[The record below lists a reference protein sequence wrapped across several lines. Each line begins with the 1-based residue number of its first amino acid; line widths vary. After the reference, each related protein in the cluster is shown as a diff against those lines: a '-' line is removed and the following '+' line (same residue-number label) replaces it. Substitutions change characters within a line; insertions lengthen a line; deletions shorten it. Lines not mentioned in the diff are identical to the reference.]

1 MRFIALFILRPVA
14 TTLLTLAL
22 VAGGVL
28 AYIFLPVA
36 PLPQVDFPMISV
48 SARLPGASPE
58 TMASSVATPLEQSL
72 GTIAGLSEMRS
83 RSSEKSTRITLMF
96 EMDRDINNAARD
108 VQAAINAASAM
119 LPSGLRNP
127 PTYNRVNPT
136 SSPIMILALTSPT
149 ATQGELYDL
158 GSTVIAQKLAQ
169 VTGVGEVDVGGSS
182 LPAIRVSLNPQALN
196 AAGVALDE
204 VRAALSDANTMRPNG
219 LVENSLYHWQINS
232 GRPLTRAE
240 QYRSL
245 IVAWRDGAP
254 VRLQDVAR
262 VTDSVEDVN
271 NMGFLGTQRAVLLT
285 VRRQAYANIIQT
297 VDAIRDQLPALQAL
311 LPAHVTLTIA
321 QDRTP
326 SIRASLAEAEFTL
339 IVAVVLVVLV
349 VLLFLRNVRAALIPA
364 VAVPASLISTFSL
377 MLWFGF
383 TLNTISL
390 MALIVATGFVVDDA
404 IVVLENIMRYREQ
417 GVPPVRAALR
427 GAREVGFT
435 VVAMS
440 VSLVA
445 VFIPMLFMGGLP
457 GRLFR
462 EFAVTLSTAIMVSL
476 LLSLTLTPMM
486 CAHLLRGG
494 RDGRRRGVAAASGNG
509 AGSGHGAG
517 VSRGADSANGAGAVG
532 GAGSGNEAG
541 NGSGNGSGPHGSA
554 NVPAMGALRRAFVA
568 LGAWFWEGYKRSL
581 NWALAHSRFMLLV
594 LAATVG
600 LNVYLYTIVP
610 KGFFPQQDTGQL
622 MGFFRVDQGTSFQAM
637 MPKLEAFRQ
646 QLLKDPAI
654 QSVTVHAGGRGGS
667 NSSFLMI
674 ELKPLSERTE
684 NAMEVVNRLRP
695 QFQRTPGA
703 RLTLVPQQD
712 IFVGGRQQSAGS
724 HEYTLMS
731 GDLDVLKTWMP
742 RVQQALAALPEL
754 VDVDTDVEDKGR
766 RVELVIDREAAT
778 RLGVDMS
785 MIAATLNNSFSQR
798 QVSVMY
804 GTLNQYHVVMGI
816 DERYAQ
822 DAESLRLVQVI
833 AADGRRVPLSAFTRL
848 ERGSAPLSVNHQG
861 LLAADSISFSLAPG
875 VSLDEAMA
883 AIEQAVARIGLPT
896 HQIQA
901 GFLGSAAALQLNAGQ
916 QPWLILGAL
925 VTMYLV
931 LGMLYESYMHPVTI
945 LSTLP
950 SAGIGAL
957 LALMMLGEQ
966 FTLIALIG
974 VFLLIGIV
982 KKNAIMMVDF
992 ALLVERRDGLSS
1004 REAIYQACLVRFRP
1018 IMMTTLAAMLGALPL
1033 VLATGAKV
1041 EMRRPLGITII
1052 GGLLLSQILTL
1063 YTTPVVYLYL
1073 DRLRWRFARRRGHAK
1088 AMPAPGPTT

>member
-1 MRFIALFILRPVA
+1 MRWLGTFIMRPVA
-14 TTLLTLAL
+14 TTLACLAMVLT
-22 VAGGVL
+22 GVL
-28 AYIFLPVA
+28 SYFLLPVA
-36 PLPQVDFPMISV
+36 PLPQMDFPMITV
-48 SARLPGASPE
+48 SASMPGASPE
-58 TMASSVATPLEQSL
+58 TMASTVATPLEQSL
-72 GTIAGLSEMRS
+72 GSIAGLMEMSS
-83 RSSEKSTRITLMF
+83 RSSEGSTRIMLMF
-96 EMDRDINNAARD
+96 DMSRDIDGAARD
-108 VQAAINAASAM
+108 VQAAINAARGM
-119 LPSGLRNP
+119 LPSGLRSN
-127 PTYNRVNPT
+127 PTYRKVNPA
-136 SSPIMILALTSPT
+136 SSPIMVLALTSPV

-158 GSTVIAQKLAQ
+158 ASTLLAQKLAQ
-169 VTGVGEVDVGGSS
+169 VPGVGEVDVGGSS
-182 LPAIRVSLNPQALN
+182 LPAVRVTLNPQALY

-204 VRAALSDANTMRPNG
+204 VRRALNDANTMRPNG
-219 LVENSLYHWQINS
+219 IVENERHHWLVSTGGQIN
-232 GRPLTRAE
+232 RAE
-240 QYRSL
+240 QFAPL
-245 IVAWRDGAP
+245 IVAWRNGAP
-254 VRLQDVAR
+254 IRLQDVAT
-262 VTDSVEDVN
+262 VEDSVEDRN
-271 NMGFLGTQRAVLLT
+271 NIGFYNDSRAVLLI
-285 VRRQAYANIIQT
+285 VRRQADANILQT
-297 VDAIRDQLPALQAL
+297 VDQIRERLPQFAAMLPAN
-311 LPAHVTLTIA
+311 VTLTVA

-326 SIRASLAEAEFTL
+326 SIRASMHEAEMTL
-339 IVAVVLVVLV
+339 IIAVVLVIVV
-349 VLLFLRNVRAALIPA
+349 VLMFLRNIRAALIPA
-364 VAVPASLISTFSL
+364 IAVPASLITTFSL
-377 MLWFGF
+377 MLLFGY

-404 IVVLENIMRYREQ
+404 IVVLENIIRYRER
-417 GVPPVRAALR
+417 GVPPLRAAIR

-462 EFAVTLSTAIMVSL
+462 EFAVTLSVAIMVSL
-476 LLSLTLTPMM
+476 LISLTLTPMM
-486 CAHLLRGG
+486 CARMLRI
-494 RDGRRRGVAAASGNG
+494 GRREKNG
-509 AGSGHGAG
+509 ENGEAG
-517 VSRGADSANGAGAVG
+517 VDAVEPRRGLLNRGFRRM
-532 GAGSGNEAG
+532 GS
-541 NGSGNGSGPHGSA
+541 
-554 NVPAMGALRRAFVA
+554 
-568 LGAWFWEGYKRSL
+568 WFWAGYKRSL
-581 NWALAHSRFMLLV
+581 NWALAHSRFMLFTLF
-594 LAATVG
+594 ATIG

-622 MGFFRVDQGTSFQAM
+622 MGFFRVDQGTSFHAM
-637 MPKLEAFRQ
+637 MPKLEAFRK
-646 QLLKDPAI
+646 QLLEDQAI
-654 QSVTVHAGGRGGS
+654 QSVTVYAGGRGGS

-674 ELKPLSERTE
+674 ELKPLSERDE
-684 NAMEVVNRLRP
+684 SAMEVVNRLRP

-712 IFVGGRQQSAGS
+712 IFVGGRQQGAGS
-724 HEYTLMS
+724 YDYTLMS
-731 GDLDVLKTWMP
+731 GELDLLKTWMP
-742 RVQQALAALPEL
+742 RVQQALAELPEL

-766 RVELVIDREAAT
+766 RVELVIDREAAK
-778 RLGVDMS
+778 RLGVDMD
-785 MIAATLNNSFSQR
+785 MVAATLNNSFSQR
-798 QVSVMY
+798 QVSVIY
-804 GTLNQYHVVMGI
+804 GRLNQYHVVMGI

-833 AADGRRVPLSAFTRL
+833 ADDGRRVPLSAFTRL

-861 LLAADSISFSLAPG
+861 LMAADSISFSLAPG
-875 VSLDEAMA
+875 VALDEAMV
-883 AIEQAVARIGLPT
+883 AIEQAVARINMPT
-896 HQIQA
+896 HEIQA
-901 GFLGSAAALQLNAGQ
+901 GFLGTAGALQQGTEQ
-916 QPWLILGAL
+916 QPWLILAAL

-931 LGMLYESYMHPVTI
+931 LGMLYESYIHPITI

-1033 VLATGAKV
+1033 VLATGAGV

-1073 DRLRWRFARRRGHAK
+1073 DRLRRRFGRRSKNSA
-1088 AMPAPGPTT
+1088 AVAAPGPTT

>member
-1 MRFIALFILRPVA
+1 MRWFGTFIMRPVA
-14 TTLLTLAL
+14 TTLACLAMML
-22 VAGGVL
+22 AGGL
-28 AYIFLPVA
+28 AYFLLPVA
-36 PLPQVDFPMISV
+36 PLPQMDFPMITV
-48 SARLPGASPE
+48 SASMPGASPE
-58 TMASSVATPLEQSL
+58 TMASTVATPLEQAL
-72 GTIAGLSEMRS
+72 GSIAGLAEMSS
-83 RSSEKSTRITLMF
+83 RSSEGSTRIMLMF
-96 EMDRDINNAARD
+96 DMGRDIDGAARD

-119 LPSGLRNP
+119 LPSGLRSNP
-127 PTYNRVNPT
+127 SYHKVNPS
-136 SSPIMILALTSPT
+136 SSPIMVLALTSPV

-158 GSTVIAQKLAQ
+158 ASTLVAQKLAQ
-169 VTGVGEVDVGGSS
+169 VPGVGEVEVGGSS
-182 LPAIRVSLNPQALN
+182 LPAVRVTLNPQALY
-196 AAGVALDE
+196 AAGVALDD
-204 VRAALSDANTMRPNG
+204 VRRALNDANTLRPNG
-219 LVENSLYHWQINS
+219 IVENDRHHWLVSTGGQIN
-232 GRPLTRAE
+232 RAS
-240 QYRSL
+240 QFAPL
-245 IVAWRDGAP
+245 IVAWRNGAP
-254 VRLQDVAR
+254 IRLQDVA
-262 VTDSVEDVN
+262 VVEDSVEDRN
-271 NMGFLGTQRAVLLT
+271 NIGFYNDSRAVLLI
-285 VRRQAYANIIQT
+285 VRRQADANILKT
-297 VDAIRDQLPALQAL
+297 VDEIRSRVPQFEAMLPAN
-311 LPAHVTLTIA
+311 VTLSVA

-326 SIRASLAEAEFTL
+326 SIRASMKEAELTL
-339 IVAVVLVVLV
+339 IVAVVLVIGV
-349 VLLFLRNVRAALIPA
+349 VLMFLRNVRAAMIPA
-364 VAVPASLISTFSL
+364 IAVPASLITTFSL
-377 MLWFGF
+377 MLLFGY

-404 IVVLENIMRYREQ
+404 IVVLENIIRYREK
-417 GVPPVRAALR
+417 GVPPVRAALL

-440 VSLVA
+440 LSLVA

-462 EFAVTLSTAIMVSL
+462 EFAVTLSVAIMVSL
-476 LLSLTLTPMM
+476 LISLTVTPMM
-486 CAHLLRGG
+486 CAHLLKVGPRKQAGETTPSAAP
-494 RDGRRRGVAAASGNG
+494 RRSVLN
-509 AGSGHGAG
+509 
-517 VSRGADSANGAGAVG
+517 
-532 GAGSGNEAG
+532 
-541 NGSGNGSGPHGSA
+541 
-554 NVPAMGALRRAFVA
+554 RAFRA
-568 LGAWFWEGYKRSL
+568 MGAWFWAGYKHSL
-581 NWALAHSRFMLLV
+581 NWALKHSRFMLFTLF
-594 LAATVG
+594 ATIG

-646 QLLKDPAI
+646 KLLEDDAI

-674 ELKPLSERTE
+674 ELKPLDERTE
-684 NAMEVVNRLRP
+684 SAQEVVNRLRP
-695 QFQRTPGA
+695 EFQRTPGA

-712 IFVGGRQQSAGS
+712 IFVGGRQQSSGS
-724 HEYTLMS
+724 YDYTLMT
-731 GDLDVLKTWMP
+731 GDLDLLKTWMP
-742 RVQQALAALPEL
+742 RVQQALSALPQL

-766 RVELVIDREAAT
+766 QVELIIDREQAK
-778 RLGVDMS
+778 RLGVDMD
-785 MIAATLNNSFSQR
+785 MVAATLNNSFSQR

-804 GTLNQYHVVMGI
+804 GRLNQYHVVMGI

-833 AADGRRVPLSAFTRL
+833 DGEGRRVPLSAFTRL

-861 LLAADSISFSLAPG
+861 LMAADSISFSLAEG
-875 VSLDEAMA
+875 VALDEAMA
-883 AIEQAVARIGLPT
+883 AIEDAVARIDLPT
-896 HQIQA
+896 QEIQA
-901 GFLGSAAALQLNAGQ
+901 GFLGTAGALQHGVQQ
-916 QPWLILGAL
+916 QPWLILAAL

-931 LGMLYESYMHPVTI
+931 LGMLYESYMHPITI

-1033 VLATGAKV
+1033 VLATGAGV

-1073 DRLRWRFARRRGHAK
+1073 DRLRWRFARRRGK
-1088 AMPAPGPTT
+1088 AAPTAVIDSTT